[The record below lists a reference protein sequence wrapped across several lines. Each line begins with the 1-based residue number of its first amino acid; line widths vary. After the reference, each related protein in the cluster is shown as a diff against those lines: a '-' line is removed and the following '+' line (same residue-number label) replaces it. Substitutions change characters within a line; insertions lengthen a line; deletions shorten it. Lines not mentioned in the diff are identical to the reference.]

1 MTATQGS
8 NRTQTMSGAEGRTG
22 DTRQSSYGAAE
33 GTGWMG
39 WIMFAGV
46 MMLLMGAF
54 HAIQGLVALFQD
66 TYYLVAEQ
74 GLIVQADY
82 TTWGW
87 VHLILGAVV
96 VLAGIALLAGQ
107 MWARIVAVILAF
119 GSALVNIA
127 FLGAYPLWSLMMIAV
142 DVLVIYAVTVHGK
155 EMKPISTSRATTV
168 EE

>member
-8 NRTQTMSGAEGRTG
+8 NRTQPGANTPPADGRTSA
-22 DTRQSSYGAAE
+22 TRQASYETAE
-33 GTGWMG
+33 QSTGWMG

-46 MMLLMGAF
+46 MMLLMGTF

-127 FLGAYPLWSLMMIAV
+127 FLGAYPLWSLVMIAV

-155 EMKPISTSRATTV
+155 EMKSISA
-168 EE
+168 